1 MAEKITLREYLDA
14 LSRLPQST
22 RAADELPRALAR
34 MRSRLDDAATRDADE
49 PTARDARAAIAYATR
64 WSELTAL
71 EFLAEADVARE
82 RGRGLRR
89 RGGGGGAREGIED
102 GGNAVVGLDVVD
114 VTAVRPDNNPNAA
127 ANNRA
132 MEILDDALDRA
143 EAGDAR
149 RGGTRDDAARVAMI
163 IALADRRGRSPLEKS
178 ESFADGLAKGDD
190 AMLSVDFPNGTCVE
204 CEVDVLSVAPRL
216 TVRCRARRTRDRDE
230 LARAAKQTVGLRAW
244 RLDRLAYRN
253 VYARRVRAI
262 AALVEPPIGGVDAVA
277 APAAQMAGFSAEL
290 RKLMATGEDAMR
302 GRKEKGARVD
312 AGVRAVVLAGWGGG
326 QGGGN
331 NLDDVQA
338 DEAIAFASAPPSGV
352 TPYAS
357 PLAALEALE
366 EEAALADEKKKPQ
379 TQTRDD
385 DRRDD
390 PRDSNGTL
398 RTLNGSQRAAVALG
412 LAQRFTL
419 VQGPP
424 GTGKTYTAVALT
436 KAWLA
441 HGLGPVLCCSESN
454 VAVDNVLDGLLAAGV
469 PAIRIGRPE
478 AIRGEL
484 APHVAKHEGQVRSAR
499 AVCCTCSAAGGDLLE
514 NTRFGAVLLGAFV
527 FTLVPIRPRRRGEC
541 RFLRTFAGVSL
552 RPGSLA
558 FNTRPHCLSTP
569 LLTPLNSTP
578 TFFARMDVYAQTRRR
593 SRPRWR
599 RSWR

>member
-1 MAEKITLREYLDA
+1 M
-14 LSRLPQST
+14 Q
-22 RAADELPRALAR
+22 
-34 MRSRLDDAATRDADE
+34 
-49 PTARDARAAIAYATR
+49 
-64 WSELTAL
+64 
-71 EFLAEADVARE
+71 
-82 RGRGLRR
+82 
-89 RGGGGGAREGIED
+89 
-102 GGNAVVGLDVVD
+102 
-114 VTAVRPDNNPNAA
+114 
-127 ANNRA
+127 
-132 MEILDDALDRA
+132 
-143 EAGDAR
+143 
-149 RGGTRDDAARVAMI
+149 
-163 IALADRRGRSPLEKS
+163 LEKDHLL
-178 ESFADGLAKGDD
+178 F
-190 AMLSVDFPNGTCVE
+190 F
-204 CEVDVLSVAPRL
+204 
-216 TVRCRARRTRDRDE
+216 
-230 LARAAKQTVGLRAW
+230 
-244 RLDRLAYRN
+244 
-253 VYARRVRAI
+253 
-262 AALVEPPIGGVDAVA
+262 
-277 APAAQMAGFSAEL
+277 
-290 RKLMATGEDAMR
+290 
-302 GRKEKGARVD
+302 
-312 AGVRAVVLAGWGGG
+312 
-326 QGGGN
+326 
-331 NLDDVQA
+331 
-338 DEAIAFASAPPSGV
+338 
-352 TPYAS
+352 
-357 PLAALEALE
+357 
-366 EEAALADEKKKPQ
+366 EKKKPQ

>member
-64 WSELTAL
+64 WSELAAL

-216 TVRCRARRTRDRDE
+216 TVRCRARPRAPPPAPCWGRTR
-230 LARAAKQTVGLRAW
+230 
-244 RLDRLAYRN
+244 
-253 VYARRVRAI
+253 
-262 AALVEPPIGGVDAVA
+262 
-277 APAAQMAGFSAEL
+277 
-290 RKLMATGEDAMR
+290 
-302 GRKEKGARVD
+302 
-312 AGVRAVVLAGWGGG
+312 
-326 QGGGN
+326 
-331 NLDDVQA
+331 
-338 DEAIAFASAPPSGV
+338 
-352 TPYAS
+352 
-357 PLAALEALE
+357 
-366 EEAALADEKKKPQ
+366 
-379 TQTRDD
+379 
-385 DRRDD
+385 
-390 PRDSNGTL
+390 
-398 RTLNGSQRAAVALG
+398 
-412 LAQRFTL
+412 
-419 VQGPP
+419 
-424 GTGKTYTAVALT
+424 
-436 KAWLA
+436 
-441 HGLGPVLCCSESN
+441 
-454 VAVDNVLDGLLAAGV
+454 
-469 PAIRIGRPE
+469 
-478 AIRGEL
+478 
-484 APHVAKHEGQVRSAR
+484 RSA
-499 AVCCTCSAAGGDLLE
+499 ANG
-514 NTRFGAVLLGAFV
+514 
-527 FTLVPIRPRRRGEC
+527 
-541 RFLRTFAGVSL
+541 
-552 RPGSLA
+552 
-558 FNTRPHCLSTP
+558 
-569 LLTPLNSTP
+569 
-578 TFFARMDVYAQTRRR
+578 
-593 SRPRWR
+593 
-599 RSWR
+599 